1 MDLKGKNIGDTHA
14 NEIAKCLKANPLVRV
29 LDLSSNKITDDGCQG
44 IAKAICGTEIQ
55 TLSFANNKITEKCC
69 EPLAG
74 VLKTNKNLKHLDLS
88 GNNISNRVMQNKIK
102 NSLTQTTLKF

>member
-44 IAKAICGTEIQ
+44 IAKAICGTE
-55 TLSFANNKITEKCC
+55 
-69 EPLAG
+69 
-74 VLKTNKNLKHLDLS
+74 V
-88 GNNISNRVMQNKIK
+88 
-102 NSLTQTTLKF
+102 